1 MLIIFI
7 KLITFICLGI
17 IIIIFLTEYYQD
29 VNIIHD
35 KTIILNYNPC
45 LFLNFKSLFMVILI
59 QLF

>member
-7 KLITFICLGI
+7 KLITFMFGYF
-17 IIIIFLTEYYQD
+17 IIIFLTEYYQD

-45 LFLNFKSLFMVILI
+45 LFMVILI